1 MSAISAWIKNKKT
14 KVISTFEYLLSDC
27 VVLALLDVGVELPG
41 ENHHVLFHLQ
51 ETQDS
56 RVKTV
61 YLHIMKFTREA
72 TVRFIQGQGEREG
85 VAQRLLPHTGS

>member
-61 YLHIMKFTREA
+61 YCAHNEVYERSDGQVYTGTR
-72 TVRFIQGQGEREG
+72 
-85 VAQRLLPHTGS
+85 